1 MSELDDFERAQQLKE
16 FWAKYGRWIVLSSV
30 LFIGLIFFWVF
41 YQNNSSKNRMEAAD
55 LQQKIAVAITQK
67 NDNELSKL
75 LETARTDFR
84 HNEMILVAGFLESAK
99 FYFDNNKLD
108 DAAKAL
114 LWVKDN
120 VKDGAVKSI
129 ATLRLSSVYL
139 EQKKFD
145 DAINVLNQDKVPEA
159 FQALFYEQK
168 GDVYLAN
175 HMKDEAKQAYSDAIE
190 VLGDQVPLILKL
202 KLNTIQ

>member
-1 MSELDDFERAQQLKE
+1 
-16 FWAKYGRWIVLSSV
+16 
-30 LFIGLIFFWVF
+30 
-41 YQNNSSKNRMEAAD
+41 MEAAD
-55 LQQKIAVAITQK
+55 LQQKITMAITQK
-67 NDNELSKL
+67 NDNELTKL
-75 LETARTDFR
+75 LDLARENFR
-84 HNEMILVAGFLESAK
+84 YNEMILVAGFLESAK

-120 VKDGAVKSI
+120 VKDGAVKAIS
-129 ATLRLSSVYL
+129 TLRLSSVYL

-145 DAINVLNQDKVPEA
+145 EAIDVLNQDKVPDA

-168 GDVYLAN
+168 GDVYLTN
-175 HMKDEAKQAYSDAIE
+175 HMKAEAKQAYSDAIE
-190 VLGDQVPLILKL
+190 VLGDQVTPILKL